1 MERTRNQ
8 HSVPLLLIVVAFLL
22 VTTRVAGHFLTPAAP
37 KGNLVQWVPLEDVS
51 ADSSNRIVLLDF
63 TAEWCMPCHMLDE
76 QVFGN
81 PALAEE
87 INARFIPV
95 RVTDRQREDGRNSR
109 SVESLQQRYGVRS
122 FPTII
127 FAAPDGSERGRME
140 GYAGPEQFRRVME
153 SIR

>member
-8 HSVPLLLIVVAFLL
+8 QSVPLLLIVVAFLL
-22 VTTRVAGHFLTPAAP
+22 VTTRVAGHFLTPEAP
-37 KGNLVQWVPLEDVS
+37 KGNLVQWVPLEEVGTD
-51 ADSSNRIVLLDF
+51 ATNRIVLLDF
-63 TAEWCMPCHMLDE
+63 TAEWCMPCHILDE
-76 QVFGN
+76 QVFGD

-127 FAAPDGSERGRME
+127 FAAPDGTERGRME